1 MKALLK
7 SKLAAAFQK
16 KPKVASLDEMR
27 EADTQEQE
35 KMGPED
41 WENKKM
47 VPILEEA
54 YHLLKKIEGKRLE
67 ADKQVKRLQKA
78 KDELNKKY

>member
-7 SKLAAAFQK
+7 AKLAQAFQK
-16 KPKVASLDEMR
+16 KKVASLDEMR
-27 EADTQEQE
+27 EADTQEQQ

-47 VPILEEA
+47 VPILEDA

-78 KDELNKKY
+78 KDELNRKY